1 MTVIPQ
7 GAIRFNTDSQKL
19 EFFAQDQWFE
29 MVIDTPDLAVGS
41 NTEAGAR
48 GVWAGGGGST
58 GAVNVIQY
66 INISS
71 TGNAQDFGDLSS
83 AAAGNG
89 GSGSGSNTRG
99 LFHGTGANINI
110 DYITIS
116 STGNAQNFG
125 NSTLTGGI
133 YDGNYAAALSNGT
146 RGIGAGGWTSL
157 NHPVYPAYN
166 VIEYVTISSTGNAV
180 DFGDLTV
187 GRLRTPGCASPT
199 RGLFFAGAN
208 DGPVSTRYK
217 SIDFISIATLGNAQN
232 FGDLTTQKVTGSSC
246 SNSIRG
252 LYFGG
257 SSGPSPSPL
266 TNSIEYVT
274 IATLGNAVDFGDLTS
289 ARNSQTSLSSST
301 RGVSNGG
308 YAPSV
313 NNTIDYVTISSTGN
327 AVDFGDLLNNSST
340 HAWCC
345 SNAHGGL

>member
-1 MTVIPQ
+1 MSEVPS
-7 GAIRFNTDSQKL
+7 GAMRFNSDSQKL
-19 EFFAQDQWFE
+19 EYWDGAQWLQVSTFSPNLD
-29 MVIDTPDLAVGS
+29 G
-41 NTEAGAR
+41 GAR
-48 GVWAGGGGST
+48 GVWAGGYGGGVS
-58 GAVNVIQY
+58 VNVIQY

-83 AAAGNG
+83 ATAGNG

-99 LFHGTGANINI
+99 LFHGGGGKINI

-116 STGNAQNFG
+116 STGNAQDFG

-133 YDGNYAAALSNGT
+133 YDGDYSTALSNGT

-180 DFGDLTV
+180 DYGDLTV
-187 GRLRTPGCASPT
+187 GRLRAPGCASPT
-199 RGLFFAGAN
+199 RGLFFAGQN
-208 DGPVSTRYK
+208 DGPGSTKYK
-217 SIDFISIATLGNAQN
+217 SIDFISIATLGNAQD
-232 FGDLTTQKVTGSSC
+232 FGDLTTQKNTGSSC

-257 SSGPSPSPL
+257 NSGPSPSPF

-274 IATLGNAVDFGDLTS
+274 IATLGNSTDFGDLTS
-289 ARNSQTSLSSST
+289 ARSSQTSLSSST

-308 YAPSV
+308 YAPSG
-313 NNTIDYVTISSTGN
+313 NNTIDYINIATQGN
-327 AVDFGDLLNNSST
+327 AVDFGDILNNSST

>member
-1 MTVIPQ
+1 MSEVPS
-7 GAIRFNTDSQKL
+7 GAMRFNSDSQKL
-19 EFFAQDQWFE
+19 EYYDGAQWLQVSTFSPNLDG
-29 MVIDTPDLAVGS
+29 GS
-41 NTEAGAR
+41 R
-48 GVWAGGGGST
+48 GVWGGGYGGGT
-58 GAVNVIQY
+58 TVNVIQY

-71 TGNAQDFGDLSS
+71 TGNARDFGDLSS
-83 AAAGNG
+83 ASAANG

-99 LFHGTGANINI
+99 LFHGGGTFIE
-110 DYITIS
+110 YITIS
-116 STGNAQNFG
+116 STGNSADFG
-125 NSTLTGGI
+125 DTTRDNGAYST
-133 YDGNYAAALSNGT
+133 ALSNGT
-146 RGIGAGGWTSL
+146 RGIGAGGWTPL
-157 NHPVYPAYN
+157 NHPVYPAHN

-180 DFGDLTV
+180 DYGDLTV

-199 RGLFFAGAN
+199 RGLFFAGQN
-208 DGPVSTRYK
+208 DGPGSTKYK

-257 SSGPSPSPL
+257 NSGPSPSPS

-274 IATLGNAVDFGDLTS
+274 IATLGNSTDFGDLTS
-289 ARNSQTSLSSST
+289 ARSSQTSLSSST

-308 YAPSV
+308 YAPSG
-313 NNTIDYVTISSTGN
+313 NNTIDYINIATQGN
-327 AVDFGDLLNNSST
+327 AVDFGDILNNSST